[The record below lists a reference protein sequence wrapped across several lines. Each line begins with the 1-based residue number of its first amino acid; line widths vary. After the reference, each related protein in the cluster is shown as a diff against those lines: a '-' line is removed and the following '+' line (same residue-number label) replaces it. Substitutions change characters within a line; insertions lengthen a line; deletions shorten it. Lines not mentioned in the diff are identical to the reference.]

1 MAKEKVSFKGNIKE
15 GLYLKTTIND
25 FDVIY
30 SEIEEKLNNYCEF
43 YQDCSKIRISS
54 NLFDCD
60 QKKKVESLFLEKI
73 NAIVEYY
80 DESDQIEEDINK
92 KHEHEEK
99 VELNTI
105 NRFVGIEED
114 YTLFVKSTMR
124 SGQSITY
131 SGSVVVFGDVNPGAE
146 ITATGNVIVYGN
158 LRGVVHAGC
167 EGNRDAIVYSKL
179 LQPIQLRIADLIA
192 ISSDDDFVPQGPEI
206 ARIEDNQV
214 MIEAE

>member
-1 MAKEKVSFKGNIKE
+1 MVKEQVSFKGNIKE
-15 GLYLKTTIND
+15 GLYLKTTTDD
-25 FDVIY
+25 FNVIY
-30 SEIEEKLNNYCEF
+30 DEIEEKLEKYYEF
-43 YQDCSKIRISS
+43 YQDCSKISIR
-54 NLFDCD
+54 NGLFDEV
-60 QKKKVESLFLEKI
+60 QREKLEKLFSEKLS
-73 NAIVEYY
+73 AIVEYY
-80 DESDQIEEDINK
+80 DEKKTEIASEESSD
-92 KHEHEEK
+92 HEEK
-99 VELNTI
+99 VGMNTI

-114 YTLFVKSTMR
+114 YTLFVKATMR

-131 SGSVVVFGDVNPGAE
+131 NGSVIVFGDVNPGAE
-146 ITATGNVIVYGN
+146 ITATGNIIIYGN